1 MKNLFATVR
10 NAWQP
15 IAEND
20 IFRSVKRLF
29 TQTIREWSEDQAS
42 AVAAALA
49 YYAIFSLSPLL
60 IVIALVLGFV
70 IGSNEAEE
78 QVLSPLS
85 TTLGQDS
92 VGTLQTT
99 IDESENIDART
110 GIFSIALWLAVVLWG
125 VTGIFTQIQRAL
137 NIIWEVR
144 VVPGRAV
151 WILIKNRL
159 LALFAIL
166 TAGVFMVG
174 STVFNAALAGAEV
187 GGLVRP
193 LQLTV
198 TLIMISLVF
207 ATLFKILPDVKIAW
221 KDVAV
226 GAVFTGVLFMVG
238 QFVVGL
244 YISNS
249 DIGNLYGAAG
259 SLTVILVWIYYSAQI
274 FLFGAEFT
282 EVWARQHGAVIVPDE
297 DAEWVNPEKAR
308 AEQEAAREFRSTLEM
323 PRFNVD

>member
-1 MKNLFATVR
+1 MKALLPTLKSITQTNVVRSAT
-10 NAWQP
+10 
-15 IAEND
+15 
-20 IFRSVKRLF
+20 RLA
-29 TQTIREWSEDQAS
+29 TQTIREWSEDNAS

-70 IGSNEAEE
+70 IGANEAEQ
-78 QVLSPLS
+78 QVLSPLE
-85 TTLGQDS
+85 TTLGNDS
-92 VGTLQTT
+92 TSTLETTLEQT
-99 IDESENIDART
+99 DEFDARA
-110 GIFSIALWLAVVLWG
+110 GAGAIAIWLAVVIWG

-159 LALFAIL
+159 LAIFTLL
-166 TAGVFMVG
+166 VAGVFMVG
-174 STVFNAALAGAEV
+174 STVFNAALSAADV
-187 GGLVRP
+187 GLLVRP
-193 LQLTV
+193 LQFAITLT
-198 TLIMISLVF
+198 MISLVF
-207 ATLFKILPDVKIAW
+207 ATLFKILPDVTIAW

-226 GAVFTGVLFMVG
+226 GAVFTALLFILG

-244 YISNS
+244 YLTSS
-249 DIGNLYGAAG
+249 DIGSVYGAAG

-297 DAEWVNPEKAR
+297 DAEWVNPEKAA
-308 AEQEAAREFRSTLEM
+308 AEQDAARKFRSTLEM
-323 PRFNVD
+323 PRVNVDP

>member
-1 MKNLFATVR
+1 MNVLSFLQDTWQLVR
-10 NAWQP
+10 Q
-15 IAEND
+15 ND
-20 IFRSVKRLF
+20 IFRSAKRLF

-70 IGSNEAEE
+70 IGANEAEE
-78 QVLSPLS
+78 QVLSPLQ

-92 VGTLQTT
+92 VGTLETT
-99 IDESENIDART
+99 IEESENVDTRAGLVSI
-110 GIFSIALWLAVVLWG
+110 GIWLAVVVWG

-151 WILIKNRL
+151 WILVKNRL
-159 LALFAIL
+159 LALFALL

-174 STVFNAALAGAEV
+174 STVFNAALAASDIP
-187 GGLVRP
+187 GLVRP
-193 LQLTV
+193 LQLGV
-198 TLIMISLVF
+198 TLLMISLVF
-207 ATLFKILPDVKIAW
+207 ATLFKVLPDVHIGW
-221 KDVAV
+221 KDVAA
-226 GAVFTGVLFMVG
+226 GAVFTGVLFMIG
-238 QFVVGL
+238 QFFVGL

-308 AEQEAAREFRSTLEM
+308 AEQEAAAKFRSTLEM
-323 PRFNVD
+323 PGLKAD